1 MIMFENRL
9 RTIVEWTKNGY
20 YVHVIHA
27 LLQMVTGNTFLSA
40 TLAIKLYSLNYF
52 YWYGHL
58 YTYGRKATIRS
69 RSSQA
74 SQRGLGSMYTYLPS
88 HNWVKQFIRMTDTGL
103 ALLIGPLFVYDFV
116 PRFLPLAFNV
126 HFIIM
131 AAYWLSK
138 GVLGMKDADPFLR
151 PMGGE
156 RYATRTVAQFETDRL
171 VAPGLDEWHMD
182 LLTYVH
188 HTAPYCLLYLFP
200 HSSELGCSY
209 DYSHATLLYTY
220 GWVYAWFL
228 GIYCP
233 WRLLTG
239 DTVYSILDT
248 EKTSAFL
255 LVGFLGFMHILVWF
269 SNNVGY
275 TVCLVRSL

>member
-58 YTYGRKATIRS
+58 YTY
-69 RSSQA
+69 
-74 SQRGLGSMYTYLPS
+74 LPS
-88 HNWVKQFIRMTDTGL
+88 HNWVKQFIRMTDTGHVASF
-103 ALLIGPLFVYDFV
+103 ALLIGPLFVDDFV
-116 PRFLPLAFNV
+116 QRFLPLAHNV

-138 GVLGMKDADPFLR
+138 GVLGMKDA
-151 PMGGE
+151 
-156 RYATRTVAQFETDRL
+156 DRL

-255 LVGFLGFMHILVWF
+255 LVGFLGFIHILVWF